1 MKQYWFK
8 QAYIDSGWAFG
19 VTVVVDGHGVIDT
32 VRTNTLPQGAQIIEG
47 LAIPG
52 IPNSHCHAFQ
62 RAMAGLSEKISVT
75 NDSFWSW
82 RTTMYEFAHQMT
94 PDNQRA
100 IAAQLY
106 MEMLKSGYTSVAE
119 FHYLHHQPSGEPYED
134 SAELSISIIEAAQQA
149 QINLT
154 LLPVLYTS
162 SDFGGIEPQ
171 PKQQMFV
178 NTPAQYQKLLAGLL
192 GRYGRL
198 PGIGL
203 GVAFHSLRAVS
214 PGALTETL
222 ELLAHL
228 DDSMPIHIHI
238 AEQTAEVEASIR
250 WSGQRPVDWLMSNH
264 PVNSRWCLVHATH
277 LSDQEARRIVE
288 SGATV
293 SLCPTT
299 EANLGDGFFPLMRY
313 LELGGNIAIGS
324 DSNISVSPIEELRW
338 LEYGQRLLT
347 RGRNL
352 SATSDSPHTGT
363 RLFDKVL
370 EGGARALGTQAG
382 KISHGCIADLL
393 VLDSTSPHLYGKN
406 MDDILN
412 ALVFS
417 GNGNM
422 VRDVMC
428 RGEWVVQDFRHK
440 NEEAITAAYLQALDR
455 LQSGL

>member
-8 QAYIDSGWAFG
+8 QAYIDSDWAFG
-19 VTVVVDGHGVIDT
+19 VTVVVDGQGVIDT
-32 VRTNTLPQGAQIIEG
+32 LRINTLPQGAQVIDG
-47 LAIPG
+47 LAVPG

-82 RTTMYEFAHQMT
+82 RTTMYDFANQMT

-134 SAELSISIIEAAQQA
+134 TAEMSISIIEAAQQA

-154 LLPVLYTS
+154 LLPVLYTC
-162 SDFGGIEPQ
+162 SDFGGIELQ
-171 PKQQMFV
+171 PKQQIFA
-178 NTPAQYQKLLAGLL
+178 NTTTEYQKLLAKLVS
-192 GRYGRL
+192 RYGQLRGVRL
-198 PGIGL
+198 GA
-203 GVAFHSLRAVS
+203 AFHSLRAVTAE
-214 PGALTETL
+214 ALTETL
-222 ELLAHL
+222 KFLAYL

-264 PVNSRWCLVHATH
+264 PVNSHWCLVHATH
-277 LSDQEARRIVE
+277 LSDRETAQIAE
-288 SGATV
+288 SGATI

-324 DSNISVSPIEELRW
+324 DSNTSVSPIEELRW
-338 LEYGQRLLT
+338 LEYSQRLLT
-347 RGRNL
+347 RRRNL
-352 SATSDSPHTGT
+352 GATIDSPHTGT

-370 EGGARALGTQAG
+370 EGGARALGTQIG
-382 KISHGCIADLL
+382 SISRGCMADLL
-393 VLDSTSPHLYGKN
+393 VLDGNSPQLYGKN
-406 MDDILN
+406 ADDILN
-412 ALVFS
+412 ALIFS
-417 GNGNM
+417 GNSNL

-428 RGEWVVQDFRHK
+428 RGDWVVQDFRHK
-440 NEEAITAAYLQALDR
+440 DEVAITAAYMQALDR
-455 LQSGL
+455 LQSGC